1 MAGGGHGANASLGA
15 KGPSC
20 CNAGDAHGADA
31 EAITGCSR
39 ESDGG
44 PVRPAASWYQRHCQY
59 LKIGAGACGCD
70 ACHFGSSGLEGPDDV
85 SSEVGAVA
93 SVDGDAAD
101 NCSSHLKLRHSTMKS
116 VRKAIE
122 GHLQNKWTTTKDN
135 RSLNERVGHR
145 SHYLTDID
153 SDHKVKCY
161 DDVPPQ
167 MPPYC
172 TSCN

>member
-1 MAGGGHGANASLGA
+1 MAGGGHGANGSLEA
-15 KGPSC
+15 KDPSC

-59 LKIGAGACGCD
+59 LKIGAEACGCD

-101 NCSSHLKLRHSTMKS
+101 NCSSHSKQRHSTVKS
-116 VRKAIE
+116 VQRAVE
-122 GHLQNKWTTTKDN
+122 
-135 RSLNERVGHR
+135 GHR